1 MADKIDF
8 ASVSY
13 VLGILSIV
21 LSFVSSWGLGGLITG
36 IVGLVHANKYN
47 VPKAKKLNIIG
58 IIIGSI
64 FFIVS
69 IILTVY
75 SINSS
80 GSFPLI

>member
-1 MADKIDF
+1 MADKINY

-21 LSFVSSWGLGGLITG
+21 LSFVTSWGLGGLITG
-36 IVGLVHANKYN
+36 IIGLMHANKYK
-47 VPKAKKLNIIG
+47 VERAKKLNIIG
-58 IIIGSI
+58 IIIGAI

-69 IILTVY
+69 MILVVY

-80 GSFPLI
+80 GRFPI